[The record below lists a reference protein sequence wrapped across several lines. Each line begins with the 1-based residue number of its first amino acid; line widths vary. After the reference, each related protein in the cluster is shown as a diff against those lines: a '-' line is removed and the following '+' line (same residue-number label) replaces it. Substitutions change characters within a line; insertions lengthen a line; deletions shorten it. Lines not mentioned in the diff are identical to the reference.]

1 MTRLY
6 STQSALIIRVVGN
19 LGTGREST
27 VGVFCFSG
35 RPCDCKLLLFRES
48 PFNRPKLTGTNYVG
62 YNTGFTCT
70 KTKCKSVAINPV
82 YRTRSNYLNI
92 LIIRTAYIIIL
103 FLSNSLNMNF
113 SLGPRPHPYTG
124 KRVWCT
130 SSDFLG
136 LMTWQ
141 F

>member
-1 MTRLY
+1 MKV
-6 STQSALIIRVVGN
+6 SNVALFLHR
-19 LGTGREST
+19 S
-27 VGVFCFSG
+27 SG
-35 RPCDCKLLLFRES
+35 
-48 PFNRPKLTGTNYVG
+48 
-62 YNTGFTCT
+62 
-70 KTKCKSVAINPV
+70 KCKSWTLDSGLDRGLDYGLIFGLDYGLSPALV
-82 YRTRSNYLNI
+82 TTI
-92 LIIRTAYIIIL
+92 LILTGLPHY
-103 FLSNSLNMNF
+103 FGCSNV